1 MTTTYNLSA
10 YAIYLPIVL
19 TLTVIV
25 SELLFRNAK
34 VFMMDIFHQK
44 SEIALATNSLF
55 KIGFYL
61 LNFGFALLIIEF
73 NQLVTGEALVVGL
86 SKKVG
91 GFSIYLGLMLLF
103 NLLLFMKGRKKSNE
117 KEITENLNHEKSNIK
132 NQHVFSIQKQQKNQS

>member
-1 MTTTYNLSA
+1 MNSTYNLTA

-44 SEIALATNSLF
+44 SDIALATNSLF
-55 KIGFYL
+55 KVGFYL

-73 NQLVTGEALVVGL
+73 NQLITGESLVVGL

-117 KEITENLNHEKSNIK
+117 KVFDKNLQDEKSNI
-132 NQHVFSIQKQQKNQS
+132 

>member
-1 MTTTYNLSA
+1 MTATYNLSA

-25 SELLFRNAK
+25 SELLFRNSK

-44 SEIALATNSLF
+44 SDIALATNSLF

-73 NQLVTGEALVVGL
+73 NQLITEESLVVGL

-103 NLLLFMKGRKKSNE
+103 NLLLFMKGRKKS
-117 KEITENLNHEKSNIK
+117 HEKVINKEVDDEESNI
-132 NQHVFSIQKQQKNQS
+132 

>member
-1 MTTTYNLSA
+1 MSATYNLTA

-34 VFMMDIFHQK
+34 VFMMDIIHQK
-44 SEIALATNSLF
+44 SDIALATNSLF
-55 KIGFYL
+55 KVGFYL

-73 NQLVTGEALVVGL
+73 NQLITGESLVVGL

-117 KEITENLNHEKSNIK
+117 KEILQNLNHEKSNI
-132 NQHVFSIQKQQKNQS
+132 

>member
-1 MTTTYNLSA
+1 MSATYNLTA

-44 SEIALATNSLF
+44 SDIALATNSLF
-55 KIGFYL
+55 KVGFYL

-73 NQLVTGEALVVGL
+73 NQLITGESLVVGL

-117 KEITENLNHEKSNIK
+117 KEILQNLNHEKSNI
-132 NQHVFSIQKQQKNQS
+132 

>member
-1 MTTTYNLSA
+1 MTSTYNLSA

-44 SEIALATNSLF
+44 SDIALATNSLF

-61 LNFGFALLIIEF
+61 LNVGFALLIIEF
-73 NQLVTGEALVVGL
+73 NQLITGESLVVGL
-86 SKKVG
+86 SKKIG

-103 NLLLFMKGRKKSNE
+103 NLLLFMKGRKKS
-117 KEITENLNHEKSNIK
+117 HEKILDKNLKNEESNI
-132 NQHVFSIQKQQKNQS
+132 

>member
-1 MTTTYNLSA
+1 MSATYNLTA

-44 SEIALATNSLF
+44 SDIALATNSLF

-73 NQLVTGEALVVGL
+73 NQLITGESLVVGL

-117 KEITENLNHEKSNIK
+117 KEILQNIKNYEKSNI
-132 NQHVFSIQKQQKNQS
+132 

>member
-1 MTTTYNLSA
+1 MTTSYNLTA

-44 SEIALATNSLF
+44 SDIALATNSLF
-55 KIGFYL
+55 KIGFDL

-73 NQLVTGEALVVGL
+73 NQLITRESLVVGL

-103 NLLLFMKGRKKSNE
+103 NLLLFMRGRKKSNE
-117 KEITENLNHEKSNIK
+117 KVFDKNLQDEESNI
-132 NQHVFSIQKQQKNQS
+132 

>member
-1 MTTTYNLSA
+1 MTATYNLTA

-44 SEIALATNSLF
+44 SDIALATNSLF

-61 LNFGFALLIIEF
+61 LNIGFAFLIIEF
-73 NQLVTGEALVVGL
+73 SQLMTGESLVVGL
-86 SKKVG
+86 SKKIG

-117 KEITENLNHEKSNIK
+117 KELTNNLTDEKPNI
-132 NQHVFSIQKQQKNQS
+132 

>member
-1 MTTTYNLSA
+1 MSTTYNLTA

-44 SEIALATNSLF
+44 FDIALATNSLF

-73 NQLVTGEALVVGL
+73 NQLITGESLVVGL

-103 NLLLFMKGRKKSNE
+103 NLLLFMRGRKKSNE
-117 KEITENLNHEKSNIK
+117 KEISENLNHEKSNI
-132 NQHVFSIQKQQKNQS
+132 

>member
-1 MTTTYNLSA
+1 MTATYNLTA

-19 TLTVIV
+19 ILTVIV

-44 SEIALATNSLF
+44 SDIALATNSLF

-73 NQLVTGEALVVGL
+73 NQLITGESLVVGL

-117 KEITENLNHEKSNIK
+117 KEPSNNLNDEKPNI
-132 NQHVFSIQKQQKNQS
+132 

>member
-34 VFMMDIFHQK
+34 VFLMDIFHQK
-44 SEIALATNSLF
+44 SDIALATNSLF

-61 LNFGFALLIIEF
+61 LNIGFAFLIIEF
-73 NQLVTGEALVVGL
+73 NQLITGESLVVGL

-117 KEITENLNHEKSNIK
+117 KVFDKNLQDEKPNI
-132 NQHVFSIQKQQKNQS
+132 

>member
-1 MTTTYNLSA
+1 MTATYNLTA

-44 SEIALATNSLF
+44 SDIALATNSLF

-73 NQLVTGEALVVGL
+73 NQLMTGESLVVGL

-103 NLLLFMKGRKKSNE
+103 NLLLFMKGRKKSHE
-117 KEITENLNHEKSNIK
+117 KELNN
-132 NQHVFSIQKQQKNQS
+132 N

>member
-1 MTTTYNLSA
+1 MTATYNLTA

-44 SEIALATNSLF
+44 SDIALATNSLF

-61 LNFGFALLIIEF
+61 LNIGFAFLIIEF
-73 NQLVTGEALVVGL
+73 SQLITGESLVVGL
-86 SKKVG
+86 SKKIG

-103 NLLLFMKGRKKSNE
+103 NLLLFMKVRKKSNE
-117 KEITENLNHEKSNIK
+117 KEIINNLTDEKPNI
-132 NQHVFSIQKQQKNQS
+132 

>member
-1 MTTTYNLSA
+1 MSATYTFTA

-44 SEIALATNSLF
+44 SDIALATNSLF
-55 KIGFYL
+55 KVGFYL

-73 NQLVTGEALVVGL
+73 NQLITGESLVVGL

-117 KEITENLNHEKSNIK
+117 KEILQNLNHEKSNI
-132 NQHVFSIQKQQKNQS
+132 

>member
-44 SEIALATNSLF
+44 SDIALATNSLF

-61 LNFGFALLIIEF
+61 LNVGFALLIIEF
-73 NQLVTGEALVVGL
+73 NQLITGESLVVGL
-86 SKKVG
+86 SKKIG

-117 KEITENLNHEKSNIK
+117 KVVDKNLQDEKSNI
-132 NQHVFSIQKQQKNQS
+132 

>member
-1 MTTTYNLSA
+1 MTTTYNLTA

-44 SEIALATNSLF
+44 SDIALATNSLF

-73 NQLVTGEALVVGL
+73 NQLITGESLVVGL

-91 GFSIYLGLMLLF
+91 GFSIYLGLMILF

-117 KEITENLNHEKSNIK
+117 KEISENLNHEKSNI
-132 NQHVFSIQKQQKNQS
+132 

>member
-1 MTTTYNLSA
+1 MSATYNLTV

-44 SEIALATNSLF
+44 SDIALATNSLF
-55 KIGFYL
+55 KVGFYL

-73 NQLVTGEALVVGL
+73 NQLITGESLVVGL

-117 KEITENLNHEKSNIK
+117 KEILQNLNHEKSNI
-132 NQHVFSIQKQQKNQS
+132 

>member
-1 MTTTYNLSA
+1 MTATYNLTA

-44 SEIALATNSLF
+44 SDIALATNSLF

-61 LNFGFALLIIEF
+61 LNIGFALLIIEF
-73 NQLVTGEALVVGL
+73 SQLITGESLVVGL
-86 SKKVG
+86 SKKIG

-117 KEITENLNHEKSNIK
+117 KNLLI
-132 NQHVFSIQKQQKNQS
+132 I

>member
-1 MTTTYNLSA
+1 MTATYNLTA

-44 SEIALATNSLF
+44 SDIALATNSLF

-61 LNFGFALLIIEF
+61 LNIGFAFLIIEF
-73 NQLVTGEALVVGL
+73 SQLITGESLVVGL
-86 SKKVG
+86 SKKIG

-103 NLLLFMKGRKKSNE
+103 NLLLFMKVRKKSNE
-117 KEITENLNHEKSNIK
+117 KELINNLTDEKPNI
-132 NQHVFSIQKQQKNQS
+132 

>member
-1 MTTTYNLSA
+1 MTATYNLTA

-44 SEIALATNSLF
+44 SDIALATNSLF

-61 LNFGFALLIIEF
+61 LNIAFAFLIIEF
-73 NQLVTGEALVVGL
+73 SQLITGESLVVGL
-86 SKKVG
+86 SKKIG
-91 GFSIYLGLMLLF
+91 GFSIYLGLILLF

-117 KEITENLNHEKSNIK
+117 KELINNLTDEKPNI
-132 NQHVFSIQKQQKNQS
+132 

>member
-1 MTTTYNLSA
+1 MNATYNLTA

-19 TLTVIV
+19 ALTVVV

-34 VFMMDIFHQK
+34 IFMMDIFHQK
-44 SEIALATNSLF
+44 SDIALATNSLF

-73 NQLVTGEALVVGL
+73 SQLFTGEALVVGL
-86 SKKVG
+86 SKKIG

-103 NLLLFMKGRKKSNE
+103 NLLLFMRGRKKSTE
-117 KEITENLNHEKSNIK
+117 KDPTQNFYHEKPAI
-132 NQHVFSIQKQQKNQS
+132 

>member
-1 MTTTYNLSA
+1 MTATYNLTA

-44 SEIALATNSLF
+44 SDIALATNSLF

-73 NQLVTGEALVVGL
+73 NQLITGESLVVGL

-103 NLLLFMKGRKKSNE
+103 NLLLFMKGRKKSHE
-117 KEITENLNHEKSNIK
+117 KELNNNLSDERSNI
-132 NQHVFSIQKQQKNQS
+132 

>member
-1 MTTTYNLSA
+1 MTATYNLTA

-44 SEIALATNSLF
+44 SDIALATNSLF

-61 LNFGFALLIIEF
+61 LNIGFAFLIIEF
-73 NQLVTGEALVVGL
+73 SQLITGESLVVGL
-86 SKKVG
+86 SKKIG

-117 KEITENLNHEKSNIK
+117 KELINNLTDEKPNI
-132 NQHVFSIQKQQKNQS
+132 

>member
-1 MTTTYNLSA
+1 MTTTYNLTA
-10 YAIYLPIVL
+10 YAIYLPIIL

-44 SEIALATNSLF
+44 SDIALATNSLF
-55 KIGFYL
+55 KVGFYL

-73 NQLVTGEALVVGL
+73 NQLITGESLVVGL

-103 NLLLFMKGRKKSNE
+103 NLLLFMRGRKKSNE
-117 KEITENLNHEKSNIK
+117 KVFDKNLQDEKSNI
-132 NQHVFSIQKQQKNQS
+132 

>member
-1 MTTTYNLSA
+1 MNSTYNLTA
-10 YAIYLPIVL
+10 YAIYLPLVL

-44 SEIALATNSLF
+44 SDIALATNSLF
-55 KIGFYL
+55 KVGFYL

-73 NQLVTGEALVVGL
+73 NQLITGESLVVGL

-117 KEITENLNHEKSNIK
+117 KVFDKNLQDEKSNI
-132 NQHVFSIQKQQKNQS
+132 

>member
-1 MTTTYNLSA
+1 MTATYNLTA

-44 SEIALATNSLF
+44 ADIALATNSLF

-73 NQLVTGEALVVGL
+73 NQLITGESLVVGL

-91 GFSIYLGLMLLF
+91 GFSIYLGVMLLF
-103 NLLLFMKGRKKSNE
+103 NLLLFMKGRKKSHE
-117 KEITENLNHEKSNIK
+117 KELTNNLNDEKPNI
-132 NQHVFSIQKQQKNQS
+132 

>member
-1 MTTTYNLSA
+1 MTATYNLTA

-44 SEIALATNSLF
+44 SDIALATNSLF

-61 LNFGFALLIIEF
+61 LNIGFAVLIIEF
-73 NQLVTGEALVVGL
+73 SQLITGESLVVGL
-86 SKKVG
+86 SKKIG

-117 KEITENLNHEKSNIK
+117 KELINNLNNEKPNI
-132 NQHVFSIQKQQKNQS
+132 